1 MAFFL
6 FLFFF
11 FSKLLFW
18 PPSDP
23 KRKKYCVYAKWI
35 FEEDDVVK
43 EWEEGVT
50 GGLVRLL
57 LLSVHVLG
65 WYGGTRKRRHARYR
79 FSFHSYLLLCR
90 NFLFLLFLSV
100 MSLNSTFSNIWFV
113 DLTVLFCFVFYMCK
127 CVSEFFFFS
136 EKGTQWIKKNDLH
149 LLQMLRCSILF
160 IFFYSCFYLSYFY
173 ITYTERLWD
182 LQIHVSEFI
191 LSCFLCYFMKEYSHI
206 APSYCFAIQVLC
218 M

>member
-35 FEEDDVVK
+35 FEDDVVK

-127 CVSEFFFFS
+127 CVSEYFFFFW
-136 EKGTQWIKKNDLH
+136 KRDTVNKKEWFALITNVAL
-149 LLQMLRCSILF
+149 
-160 IFFYSCFYLSYFY
+160 FYSVYFFLLLFLS
-173 ITYTERLWD
+173 
-182 LQIHVSEFI
+182 
-191 LSCFLCYFMKEYSHI
+191 
-206 APSYCFAIQVLC
+206 
-218 M
+218 

>member
-1 MAFFL
+1 MQTEARQHLVTWSNHGVFF
-6 FLFFF
+6 FFFFF
-11 FSKLLFW
+11 FSQSCCFGLLVIQ
-18 PPSDP
+18 
-23 KRKKYCVYAKWI
+23 RGKKYCVYAKWI

-127 CVSEFFFFS
+127 CVSEYFFFLKKGHS
-136 EKGTQWIKKNDLH
+136 E
-149 LLQMLRCSILF
+149 
-160 IFFYSCFYLSYFY
+160 
-173 ITYTERLWD
+173 
-182 LQIHVSEFI
+182 
-191 LSCFLCYFMKEYSHI
+191 
-206 APSYCFAIQVLC
+206 
-218 M
+218 